1 MNRYSCF
8 VPVFALA
15 ALAAAAPP
23 AHAAEARL
31 DAQCQPHLSPLQHR
45 LLQKAAEGPDRLR
58 QFVWMTRGIYGLNIE
73 EEWSRA
79 YVEVQHAVSE
89 CQLSNATTAAAE
101 AGATPALA
109 ARSPF

>member
-1 MNRYSCF
+1 MNRYCF
-8 VPVFALA
+8 VPAFALA
-15 ALAAAAPP
+15 ALAAATPP
-23 AHAAEARL
+23 AQAADVRL
-31 DAQCQPHLSPLQHR
+31 DAQCQPHLSLLQHR

-101 AGATPALA
+101 AGAAPALA
-109 ARSPF
+109 ARSPL